1 KTLKESRIAKS
12 RKRMAW
18 FLILLLT
25 CGILLNMIPVHAQ
38 TTVEVINPATGDHT
52 FTFLVNETA
61 VGTRFNATVWI
72 YEVTDLYNY
81 QVYLEVNDT
90 LLNITR
96 AWIPDWDPDWIFT
109 GQTTFAPQ
117 PVFTDFDG
125 DDSNEA
131 VTLGCTLMG
140 APAGLDGNG
149 TLAVIEFE
157 ILYAPPAGETATCDL
172 DIDDPETFIQDSLLA
187 DIAFTP
193 VNGTYEYIGPPP
205 LPIPEAAFTY
215 SPLNPLV
222 NETVTFDA
230 SASVPNDGSIVNY
243 TWNFGDG
250 TPEVTETD
258 PIITHNF
265 TDVGTYN
272 VTLLVF
278 NDLGYND
285 TTWKLVTVSLPTA
298 PEAIFTYYPTI
309 VVANYTVT
317 FNATESIPNDTTIV
331 NYTWNFGDGTPEI
344 TETDPIVTHN
354 FTSAG
359 TYNVTLTVFND
370 ANANDT
376 TWQLITVLAEPPEP
390 MLDIQP
396 STYVITHVGQTF
408 NVTVRILN
416 VTTYVKLVVT
426 QFRLLYNSTYLTL
439 LNVTEGP
446 FFEAF
451 PQRPDPPYTFFVWT
465 DYPDDELYGSH
476 VAVGN
481 MLMPNDTGYWPG
493 PFPEGDGVL
502 ATLTFNVTEGFNG
515 MFPLDLTDTIMLD
528 NELNDITHSYTGPA
542 SVYSFFEIE
551 ITKQPTA
558 WYNVTTVASMSF
570 TIRYW
575 NGTYYTPDNY
585 SSIVVKVFDGTDYI
599 EELAVYPSQFNP
611 STNEWTATWIIPP
624 YTPYLDT
631 YQFVIC
637 AHDIEDNA
645 GNTGPLIDIASST
658 FEVTGLAEIRL
669 ETLEV
674 TIDVGSMHFP
684 GEIAEFYILTTV
696 SGFPCEVTTITA
708 TLYKPDG
715 TNESLTVTEIDDGL
729 FKADYIVPD
738 LTGTYTLVVEASLMT
753 YELEAHGAS
762 LRSFL
767 VSSTL
772 SGWIT
777 KIDGDIAWIKTNITD
792 IKVSLDAINARLTSI
807 EGTLATIE
815 TDVGTLQTTVDTIQ
829 ANITSLIGTVAII
842 DSTLGQI
849 ELDIAN
855 LDAKITSLIGTV
867 AIISTTLG
875 DIEASLDDLDA
886 KITSLNGTVATI
898 STTLGDIEAS
908 LDDLNA

>member
-1 KTLKESRIAKS
+1 
-12 RKRMAW
+12 
-18 FLILLLT
+18 
-25 CGILLNMIPVHAQ
+25 
-38 TTVEVINPATGDHT
+38 
-52 FTFLVNETA
+52 
-61 VGTRFNATVWI
+61 
-72 YEVTDLYNY
+72 
-81 QVYLEVNDT
+81 
-90 LLNITR
+90 
-96 AWIPDWDPDWIFT
+96 
-109 GQTTFAPQ
+109 
-117 PVFTDFDG
+117 
-125 DDSNEA
+125 
-131 VTLGCTLMG
+131 
-140 APAGLDGNG
+140 
-149 TLAVIEFE
+149 
-157 ILYAPPAGETATCDL
+157 
-172 DIDDPETFIQDSLLA
+172 
-187 DIAFTP
+187 
-193 VNGTYEYIGPPP
+193 
-205 LPIPEAAFTY
+205 
-215 SPLNPLV
+215 
-222 NETVTFDA
+222 
-230 SASVPNDGSIVNY
+230 NY
-243 TWNFGDG
+243 TWNFDDG
-250 TPEVTETD
+250 TIITEID

-465 DYPDDELYGSH
+465 NYPDDELYGSH

-528 NELNDITHSYTGPA
+528 NNLTDITHSYTGPA

-551 ITKQPTA
+551 ITKQPKA

-611 STNEWTATWIIPP
+611 STNEWTVTWIIPP

-658 FEVTGLAEIRL
+658 FEVTGLAEIRF

-855 LDAKITSLIGTV
+855 LDAKITSL
-867 AIISTTLG
+867 
-875 DIEASLDDLDA
+875 
-886 KITSLNGTVATI
+886 NGTVATI

-908 LDDLNA
+908 LDDLNAEISDISGDVVTIKTDVGTIKTTLDEIQDSINGVGATASTTLYVTSVLSAIAAVIGIIILWFLKKK

>member
-1 KTLKESRIAKS
+1 
-12 RKRMAW
+12 M
-18 FLILLLT
+18 ILLLT
-25 CGILLNMIPVHAQ
+25 CGTFLTIIPAQ
-38 TTVEVINPATGDHT
+38 AQGTEVKVINPDTGDST
-52 FTFLVNETA
+52 FTFYTNTTS
-61 VGTRFNATVWI
+61 VGHRFNSTVWV
-72 YEVTDLYNY
+72 YDVSDLFAY
-81 QVYLEVNDT
+81 QVNLVVNDT

-96 AWIPDWDPDWIFT
+96 AWVPTWDPQWVFAGQTCITPDPAYYDFNGNGATEIVKLGSTILIGTAFT
-109 GQTTFAPQ
+109 GT
-117 PVFTDFDG
+117 G
-125 DDSNEA
+125 I
-131 VTLGCTLMG
+131 
-140 APAGLDGNG
+140 
-149 TLAVIEFE
+149 LAIIEYE
-157 ILYAPPAGETATCDL
+157 ILHAPPTGTVTCNLNITNPDTYML
-172 DIDDPETFIQDSLLA
+172 QEDQTDIN
-187 DIAFTP
+187 FTST
-193 VNGTYEYIGPPP
+193 NGLYEYIGPPP

-215 SPLNPLV
+215 SPLTPLV
-222 NETVTFDA
+222 NEPVTFNA
-230 SASVPNDGSIVNY
+230 SASVPNDSMIVNY

-258 PIITHNF
+258 PIT
-265 TDVGTYN
+265 
-272 VTLLVF
+272 
-278 NDLGYND
+278 
-285 TTWKLVTVSLPTA
+285 
-298 PEAIFTYYPTI
+298 
-309 VVANYTVT
+309 
-317 FNATESIPNDTTIV
+317 
-331 NYTWNFGDGTPEI
+331 
-344 TETDPIVTHN
+344 THN

-359 TYNVTLTVFND
+359 TYNVTLLVFND
-370 ANANDT
+370 EGYNDT

-416 VTTYVKLVVT
+416 VTIYWKLIAV

-439 LNVTEGP
+439 LDATEGP
-446 FFEAF
+446 FFQAF

-515 MFPLDLTDTIMLD
+515 MFSLDLTDTIMLD

-542 SVYSFFEIE
+542 SVYSFFEVE

-570 TIRYW
+570 TIKYW

-585 SSIVVKVFDGTDYI
+585 SSIIVKVFDGTDYI

-611 STNEWTATWIIPP
+611 STNEWTVTWIIPP

-729 FKADYIVPD
+729 FKADYTVPD
-738 LTGTYTLVVEASLMT
+738 LAGTYTLVVEASLMT

-777 KIDGDIAWIKTNITD
+777 EIEDDIAWIKTNVTE
-792 IKVSLDAINARLTSI
+792 IKVSLDAINARLTNI

-815 TDVGTLQTTVDTIQ
+815 TAVGTLQTTVETIN
-829 ANITSLIGTVAII
+829 AT
-842 DSTLGQI
+842 
-849 ELDIAN
+849 
-855 LDAKITSLIGTV
+855 
-867 AIISTTLG
+867 
-875 DIEASLDDLDA
+875 
-886 KITSLNGTVATI
+886 ITSLNGTVATI

-908 LDDLNA
+908 LEDLNAEISDISGDVVTIKTDVGTIKTTLDEIQDSINGVGATASTTLYVTSVLSAIAAVIGIIILWFLKKK